1 MEFRSAMPFCP
12 PIWRPSK
19 KIRARH
25 ASSSHLE
32 RCKWQKL
39 LLSAKLS
46 GFPNLDVHY
55 ACRPWNSCS
64 SLKTGDK
71 TRSLIASIF
80 LRYGSSA
87 SLSLPRLLM
96 DTLVKPRYSP
106 LAIRQSPLSGIHWR
120 PGFRH
125 FPWIGGIAIVVIV
138 FCVAGC
144 VVIIT
149 LSDDQP
155 VVSWKFQPA
164 VWLAVISSITNV
176 SIAASLSQG
185 VSIAWWR
192 SALHGTNLEN
202 LHHIWSFGKGNFRI
216 TRKWSKD
223 VIKMA
228 LVALVVTI
236 ATIISNPLL
245 QRATHVRSGY
255 KTGDVRMLIDMMED
269 PLYQAYGLVQY
280 GIPSN
285 TLVYT
290 NFVGSV
296 QNWYGKIPISTSVIP
311 GYYCNGT
318 CEGVVTSPG
327 LDPNCSWTT
336 TLLNLTDPDNNG
348 ALLFSTNFTRFQNS
362 FDETVLSLEVL
373 YSAEVDDHCVATI
386 KSEQCNISA
395 AMVQRPILI
404 ENQVLSFDR
413 DKATQLIGR
422 IYSAFDSI
430 YALEGEDAGPLSV
443 LHWLGEFYFLSSFTL
458 DLDLSST
465 ETAILAHGI
474 VAAGQQYEFTGN
486 TSATSQCS
494 YTWRPPTA
502 DILNAMEEV
511 LFRMAYS
518 PGVDF
523 YPMTNQTF
531 SAHQVTPTLVFH
543 SNYRYLAGAVSVMLL
558 ALLAVCI
565 PLWGWWELGRPVSL
579 SPVETAKAFGAP
591 LLQKASKSANADD
604 LMHEIGALPVR
615 YGGVMV
621 WDEDSG
627 TAAYRLEIGHPEI
640 VRKPSKGERFW
651 ARSGSVTSH
660 ASRGKDSVFTTTTSI
675 V

>member
-1 MEFRSAMPFCP
+1 M
-12 PIWRPSK
+12 
-19 KIRARH
+19 
-25 ASSSHLE
+25 
-32 RCKWQKL
+32 
-39 LLSAKLS
+39 
-46 GFPNLDVHY
+46 N
-55 ACRPWNSCS
+55 
-64 SLKTGDK
+64 
-71 TRSLIASIF
+71 
-80 LRYGSSA
+80 
-87 SLSLPRLLM
+87 
-96 DTLVKPRYSP
+96 TLVNPRYSP
-106 LAIRQSPLSGIHWR
+106 LATRQSPLSGIHWR
-120 PGFRH
+120 PGLRH
-125 FPWIGGIAIVVIV
+125 FPWIAGIAIVVIV

-144 VVIIT
+144 VGIIT

-192 SALHGTNLEN
+192 SALRGTNLEN
-202 LHHIWSFGKGNFRI
+202 LHHIWSFGKGTFRI
-216 TRKWSKD
+216 TWKWSED

-255 KTGDVRMLIDMMED
+255 KTEDVKMLIDMVQD
-269 PLYQAYGLVQY
+269 PLYQAYGIVQH
-280 GIPSN
+280 GIPAD

-290 NFVGSV
+290 NFIGSV
-296 QNWYGKIPISTSVIP
+296 QNWYGKIPISTSAIP

-327 LDPNCSWTT
+327 LDSNCSSTT
-336 TLLNLTDPDNNG
+336 TLLSLNDPDNNG

-362 FDETVLSLEVL
+362 FDETLLSLEVL
-373 YSAEVDDHCVATI
+373 YSTEVDDQCVATI
-386 KSEQCNISA
+386 KSEQCNIST

-413 DKATQLIGR
+413 DKATQLIER
-422 IYSAFDSI
+422 IYSALDST
-430 YALEGEDAGPLSV
+430 YTLEGNPAGPLSV

-458 DLDLSST
+458 DLDLSSA
-465 ETAILAHGI
+465 EPAFLAHGI
-474 VAAGQQYEFTGN
+474 AAAGLQYEVTGN
-486 TSATSQCS
+486 TSAALQCS
-494 YTWRPPTA
+494 YTWRSPTA

-511 LFRMAYS
+511 LFRMA
-518 PGVDF
+518 GVDF

-531 SAHQVTPTLVFH
+531 PARQVTPTLVFH
-543 SNYRYLAGAVSVMLL
+543 SDYRYLAGAVSIMLL

-591 LLQKASKSANADD
+591 LLQKASKAANAED

-660 ASRGKDSVFTTTTSI
+660 ASHGKI
-675 V
+675 

>member
-627 TAAYRLEIGHPEI
+627 TAA
-640 VRKPSKGERFW
+640 
-651 ARSGSVTSH
+651 
-660 ASRGKDSVFTTTTSI
+660 
-675 V
+675 

>member
-1 MEFRSAMPFCP
+1 
-12 PIWRPSK
+12 
-19 KIRARH
+19 
-25 ASSSHLE
+25 
-32 RCKWQKL
+32 
-39 LLSAKLS
+39 
-46 GFPNLDVHY
+46 
-55 ACRPWNSCS
+55 
-64 SLKTGDK
+64 
-71 TRSLIASIF
+71 
-80 LRYGSSA
+80 
-87 SLSLPRLLM
+87 M

-660 ASRGKDSVFTTTTSI
+660 ASHGKDSVFTTTTSI